1 MNKDKKIGDQDFEIE
16 VTETRKI
23 QYNYNELLKQRD
35 SILVSRELELAEI
48 DSLISRAKK
57 VGIGINR

>member
-16 VTETRKI
+16 VTETRII

>member
-35 SILVSRELELAEI
+35 SILASRELELAEI